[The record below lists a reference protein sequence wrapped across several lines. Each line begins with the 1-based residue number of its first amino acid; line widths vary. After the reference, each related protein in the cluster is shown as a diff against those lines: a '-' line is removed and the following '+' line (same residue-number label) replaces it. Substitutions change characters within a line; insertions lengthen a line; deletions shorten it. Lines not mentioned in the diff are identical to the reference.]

1 MIGMS
6 DRALTPHQRK
16 TITGTQNR
24 QRAKND
30 CGWPAPPTCAL
41 HKPTPRAQG
50 EPHKG
55 GGGGKD
61 ESQTLSMPA
70 GAASSRLE
78 REGCTVQSQEYGCKT
93 YIMSPSVDMS
103 TWMEEISQGCTL
115 DQEL

>member
-1 MIGMS
+1 MIGIS
-6 DRALTPHQRK
+6 GRALTPHQRK

-30 CGWPAPPTCAL
+30 GGWPAPLTHAL

-55 GGGGKD
+55 KGGGKD
-61 ESQTLSMPA
+61 ESQTLSTPA

-78 REGCTVQSQEYGCKT
+78 REGCTVKSQEYGC
-93 YIMSPSVDMS
+93 
-103 TWMEEISQGCTL
+103 L
-115 DQEL
+115 